1 MRKVLIDAHTHTVAS
16 GHAYSSLQEMAK
28 AAADMELEVLG
39 ITEHGP
45 SVPGTCPTLYF
56 KNMFTVP
63 RQMYGIRLLMG
74 CEINILDTKGSLD
87 LTDEQIG
94 WLDLAIAGI
103 HAAWYQGGT
112 KDENT
117 EGMIRVIKN
126 PKIHIISHPG
136 DGSAEMDFEQLVLA
150 AKEAHTLLEVNNHSL
165 APQRKKTVARDNNLE
180 ILRLCKKYDV
190 PTILGS
196 DAHISFQIADYERL
210 YPLLVETDFPD
221 ELIMNYWPDKFFD
234 YLGILDDTDHPLR
247 VLLLRAT
254 LIPRSVNAR
263 NGKVE
268 PPNLLI
274 RQVKTAF
281 RIENVDFAA
290 HQQPYAIH
298 LARHGEHILEI
309 QRRTRAWH
317 TRPMLSDTQHFQ
329 SHVGS
334 SLRHFLQ
341 ATVCMS

>member
-45 SVPGTCPTLYF
+45 SVPGTCPTLYFKNMFTVPRQMYGIRLLMGCEMYF

-234 YLGILDDTDHPLR
+234 YLGI
-247 VLLLRAT
+247 
-254 LIPRSVNAR
+254 
-263 NGKVE
+263 
-268 PPNLLI
+268 
-274 RQVKTAF
+274 
-281 RIENVDFAA
+281 
-290 HQQPYAIH
+290 
-298 LARHGEHILEI
+298 
-309 QRRTRAWH
+309 QR
-317 TRPMLSDTQHFQ
+317 
-329 SHVGS
+329 
-334 SLRHFLQ
+334 
-341 ATVCMS
+341 

>member
-103 HAAWYQGGT
+103 H
-112 KDENT
+112 
-117 EGMIRVIKN
+117 VIKN

-234 YLGILDDTDHPLR
+234 YLGI
-247 VLLLRAT
+247 
-254 LIPRSVNAR
+254 
-263 NGKVE
+263 
-268 PPNLLI
+268 
-274 RQVKTAF
+274 
-281 RIENVDFAA
+281 
-290 HQQPYAIH
+290 
-298 LARHGEHILEI
+298 
-309 QRRTRAWH
+309 QR
-317 TRPMLSDTQHFQ
+317 
-329 SHVGS
+329 
-334 SLRHFLQ
+334 
-341 ATVCMS
+341 

>member
-1 MRKVLIDAHTHTVAS
+1 MKKILVDAHTHTVAS

-28 AAADMELEVLG
+28 AAADMGLEVLG

-87 LTDEQIG
+87 LTDEQMG

-112 KDENT
+112 NEENT

-136 DGSAEMDFEQLVLA
+136 DGSCELDFEQLVLA

-180 ILRLCKKYDV
+180 ILRLCKKYEV
-190 PTILGS
+190 L
-196 DAHISFQIADYERL
+196 HIS
-210 YPLLVETDFPD
+210 
-221 ELIMNYWPDKFFD
+221 
-234 YLGILDDTDHPLR
+234 
-247 VLLLRAT
+247 
-254 LIPRSVNAR
+254 RSR
-263 NGKVE
+263 
-268 PPNLLI
+268 
-274 RQVKTAF
+274 
-281 RIENVDFAA
+281 
-290 HQQPYAIH
+290 
-298 LARHGEHILEI
+298 
-309 QRRTRAWH
+309 
-317 TRPMLSDTQHFQ
+317 
-329 SHVGS
+329 
-334 SLRHFLQ
+334 
-341 ATVCMS
+341 